1 MTTEDD
7 DRNRPARPPSRD
19 GDPPDA
25 SQPERR
31 IPNGPEQ
38 KPDGPERKA
47 AGDRVLPP
55 EEAKGSERRIPDV
68 PPPSLPRPHE
78 AKQHGTHFS
87 RRAVLLCA
95 SVGALAVLAAGLV
108 SQIHPSAPYHALAA
122 DCGRG
127 DLVVAGGTDVSLKA
141 QRRALIKQW
150 NASTYP
156 DGRPH
161 RHARLVEVSDST
173 DLQHSQ
179 LAAVEQSGSC
189 AYDVLIMDNTWTAQ
203 FAEAGYLKEF
213 HGLSDTSDF
222 NPAALRT
229 GQWHGTQYA
238 VPFNLDVGLLYYRE
252 GTTPPATWSAL
263 VDQGYDAQLADYEG
277 LTVNVLED
285 VWNDGAADVLTGNAR
300 ADEKALS
307 SRVFPAIRRLAT
319 RVQKSLKASR
329 QYQEQD
335 AINAFASGDKLM
347 RNWPYAFSALATEP
361 RMRASGDRLRFHVA
375 ALPGHTVLGGQ
386 NLAVSAH
393 SPSPGPSA
401 DLVRFLSGTAAQRQ
415 LFSCGG
421 FAPAR
426 YSALGLTPTKH
437 SPADVQARSCSGLMG
452 RPPAPGDPDL
462 PNQQQLT
469 ELGQA
474 IVTALGRAL
483 PRPETEHYPTFS
495 ATFRDC
501 SNKIIDGTSADADT
515 FAHDVADA
523 LKGRPSSC

>member
-1 MTTEDD
+1 MPT
-7 DRNRPARPPSRD
+7 
-19 GDPPDA
+19 
-25 SQPERR
+25 
-31 IPNGPEQ
+31 
-38 KPDGPERKA
+38 
-47 AGDRVLPP
+47 
-55 EEAKGSERRIPDV
+55 
-68 PPPSLPRPHE
+68 PRSGGTRAHE
-78 AKQHGTHFS
+78 AKHHGTHFS

-122 DCGRG
+122 DCGRD

-141 QRRALIKQW
+141 QRRALIRQW
-150 NASTYP
+150 NASSYP

-203 FAEAGYLKEF
+203 FAEAGYLRKF
-213 HGLSDTSDF
+213 GGLSDTADF
-222 NPAALRT
+222 IPAALRT
-229 GQWHGTQYA
+229 GRWDGAQYA
-238 VPFNLDVGLLYYRE
+238 VPFNVDVGLLYYRE
-252 GTTPPATWSAL
+252 GTTPPTTWSDL
-263 VDQGYDAQLADYEG
+263 LDQGYDAQLADYEG

-300 ADEKALS
+300 ADEDALS
-307 SRVFPAIRRLAT
+307 NRVYPAIRRLTT
-319 RVQKSLKASR
+319 RAQGSLKASR

-335 AINAFASGDKLM
+335 AINAFADGDKLM
-347 RNWPYAFSALATEP
+347 RNWPYAFSSLATEP
-361 RMRASGDRLRFHVA
+361 RMRASGDRLLFHVA
-375 ALPGHTVLGGQ
+375 PLPGHTVLGGQ
-386 NLAVSAH
+386 NLAVTAH
-393 SPSPGPSA
+393 SPNPGASA
-401 DLVRFLSGTAAQRQ
+401 DLVRFLSGTSAQRQ

-426 YSALGLTPTKH
+426 YSALGLTPAKRA
-437 SPADVQARSCSGLMG
+437 PANVQARSCSVLTG
-452 RPPAPGDPDL
+452 RPAAPGDPDL
-462 PNQQQLT
+462 PNEQQLT

-474 IVTALGRAL
+474 VVTALGRAL

-495 ATFRDC
+495 ATFREC
-501 SNKIIDGTSADADT
+501 ANKIFDGTAGNADT
-515 FAHDVADA
+515 FAHDVSEA